1 MSLDAPAHPLH
12 SRALTVA
19 LAQRGDGAL
28 DASGVLLDLRK
39 RGFVPVGGDLGTP
52 GIVHHM
58 LLDAVVDP
66 HGPTLTSIAAR
77 QPSIAFEASPL
88 TRGESCR
95 DPAGRVAALA
105 GAPLDAGFAKRLSAE
120 LGGPLGCSHI
130 LSLAQLLGSSIAW
143 ALGPG
148 GSQGVDP
155 RRRLGERVFRR
166 DITVDGYQ
174 VAVGQLEFAAQLTDL
189 HFAPAP
195 AQAPPM
201 DRFAAV
207 HELRLWAR
215 VEMAGITV
223 RALRAEERRR
233 TRTALA
239 TDAWVDRSEH
249 AGAAVGLSLFRGVSA
264 GLLAR
269 FGERVED
276 RPLLDALLMLAPTFI
291 QVCAALS
298 DKWPAAAVG
307 TESLVGMGG
316 IPDSCYMWRRGG
328 ALDRA
333 RTPSDPSPALG

>member
-1 MSLDAPAHPLH
+1 MPSGLNWHPLH

-58 LLDAVVDP
+58 LLDAVIDP
-66 HGPTLTSIAAR
+66 HGPTLTAIAAR

-88 TRGESCR
+88 TAGESCR
-95 DPAGRVAALA
+95 DPVGRVAALT
-105 GAPLDAGFAKRLSAE
+105 GARLDASFARRLSSE

-130 LSLAQLLGSSIAW
+130 LTLAQLLGSSIAW
-143 ALGPG
+143 ALERG
-148 GSQGVDP
+148 GARAVDP
-155 RRRLGERVFRR
+155 RRRPGERVFRR
-166 DITVDGYQ
+166 DVTVDGQ
-174 VAVGQLEFAAQLTDL
+174 QIDSGQLEFAAQLTDL
-189 HFAPAP
+189 YFAPAP
-195 AQAPPM
+195 AMASPM

-215 VEMAGITV
+215 VDMAGITV
-223 RALRAEERRR
+223 RELRVEERRR
-233 TRTALA
+233 SRDELA
-239 TDAWVDRSEH
+239 DTWVDRSER
-249 AGAAVGLSLFRGVSA
+249 AAAAVGLSLLRGVSA
-264 GLLAR
+264 ALLAR
-269 FGERVED
+269 FGEVPED
-276 RPLLDALLMLAPTFI
+276 RPLLDTLLMLAPTFI

-298 DKWPAAAVG
+298 DKWPAAVSG

-316 IPDSCYMWRRGG
+316 IADSCYMWRRGG

-333 RTPSDPSPALG
+333 RTPNDPSPALG